1 MVKGQPGGG
10 DVDQD
15 IAAIVRERRIEI
27 AFQPIVDVPHRAVLG
42 YEALARGP
50 AESPWRAPLALFAA
64 ATPAGLLGE
73 LELACLSAALSASAA
88 AGLTGRLFLNV
99 SPHSLL
105 APIDWPGELEM
116 LCRCH
121 AVEPASCVLELRDRS
136 LLEDFERIH
145 TTLRALRARGF
156 DFAIDEFGTGH
167 SGLRM
172 WAQLRPNFVK
182 IDPYFA
188 HHVERDP
195 VKLEFVRSLMDMGR
209 AVGSRVI
216 VAGVESQEACGELL
230 DLEVDGLQ
238 GYLFGRPEAAL
249 SGKQQ
254 ALAPLREPRVAA
266 QPTTTAGDLAV
277 EVAPVHP
284 SMHVS
289 AFVRLVQDH
298 SHCAA
303 FPVVDE
309 AGVPV
314 GMIWRDRFL
323 VMYSRPL
330 HPEVLARKPVSAI
343 MDSTPLI
350 VDARLR
356 LEQTSRLVTRKSRIH
371 GTDQFIIVR
380 DGRYAGVGHTIDL
393 LAHIT
398 QSRIQ
403 AATHCNPLTTLPG
416 NVPIHDNLE
425 RFIQQDRP
433 FVVGYADLDNFK
445 PFNDHYG
452 YAKGD
457 QVLLQLAQVLAGSI
471 ARRTDFVGHIGGD
484 DFVVILRSPDWAL
497 RLARVIEEFAARV
510 NGLYSTQDLA
520 RGGIEAF
527 DRYGERRTFR
537 LLSLSIAVLDS
548 RTRRFSSAE
557 DVSEHLQAA
566 KRRAKA
572 VEGNCLWYEGPQ
584 GGRNL
589 LEDPEFVTQSA
600 ASPPPQLEIDLD
612 TGSFELDSPI
622 AQI

>member
-1 MVKGQPGGG
+1 L
-10 DVDQD
+10 DQD
-15 IAAIVRERRIEI
+15 IASIVRERRIAIE
-27 AFQPIVDVPHRAVLG
+27 FQPIVDVPHRALLA

-50 AESPWRAPLALFAA
+50 ADSPLRAPLALFAA
-64 ATPAGLLGE
+64 ASSVGLLAQ

-88 AGLTGRLFLNV
+88 AGHAGRLFLSI

-105 APIDWPGELEM
+105 SAIDWPRELET
-116 LCRCH
+116 LCRRH
-121 AVEPASCVLELRDRS
+121 AIEPAACVLELTEQS
-136 LLEDFERIH
+136 LLEDFEHIR
-145 TTLRALRARGF
+145 TTLQALRARGF
-156 DFAIDEFGTGH
+156 DVAIDDFGTGY

-172 WAQLRPNFVK
+172 WSELRPDFVK
-182 IDPYFA
+182 IDRYFA
-188 HHVERDP
+188 HQVERDP
-195 VKLEFVRSLMDMGR
+195 VKLEFVRSIIDMGR

-216 VAGVESQEACGELL
+216 VEGVESLEECRELL
-230 DLEVDGLQ
+230 DLDVDGLQ
-238 GYLFGRPEAAL
+238 GYLFGRPHEALRSAEEAL
-249 SGKQQ
+249 F
-254 ALAPLREPRVAA
+254 PLRELRASDPPA
-266 QPTTTAGDLAV
+266 TAGDLAV
-277 EVAPVHP
+277 EVAPIDP
-284 SMHVS
+284 AMRVS
-289 AFVRLVQDH
+289 TFVRLVQER

-314 GMIWRDRFL
+314 GIIWRDRFL

-330 HPEVLARKPVSAI
+330 HPEVLARKPVSTI
-343 MDSTPLI
+343 MDTTPLI

-380 DGRYAGVGHTIDL
+380 EGLYAGVGHTIDL
-393 LAHIT
+393 LTHIT

-403 AATHCNPLTTLPG
+403 AATHSNPLTTLPG
-416 NVPIHDNLE
+416 NVPVHDNLE
-425 RFIQQDRP
+425 RIIQQERP
-433 FVVGYADLDNFK
+433 FVVGYIDLDNFK

-452 YAKGD
+452 YARGD
-457 QVLLQLAQVLAGSI
+457 QLLLQLAQVLLDSI

-484 DFVVILRSPDWAL
+484 DFVVILRSPDWAR

-510 NGLYSTQDLA
+510 HSLYSTEDLE

-527 DRYGERRTFR
+527 DRNGERRTFR

-548 RTRRFSSAE
+548 RARRFKSAE

-572 VEGNCLWYEGPQ
+572 IDGNCVWYEGPQ

-589 LEDPEFVTQSA
+589 LEDPEILAQSA
-600 ASPPPQLEIDLD
+600 ALLPPQLEI
-612 TGSFELDSPI
+612 ELDSGTFELESPL
-622 AQI
+622 AQTE